1 MKFNKEDFQNFKFS
15 ENEINQ
21 YYQNMLRDLNIAR
34 EDDFPEV
41 RFTYSYQALIKC
53 GITLIAK
60 VGQVKVRS
68 ILGHH
73 KRILEKLSEILHD
86 REILDIGNA
95 MRTKRNLDF
104 YSGGEMITEKEADE
118 YLEFVERI
126 FNKVKKLIST
136 G

>member
-1 MKFNKEDFQNFKFS
+1 MRFDKENFQNLKFS
-15 ENEINQ
+15 ANEINQ
-21 YYQNMLRDLNIAR
+21 YYQNTLRDLNIAR

-68 ILGHH
+68 IPGHH
-73 KRILEKLSEILHD
+73 KKILEKLSEILQD
-86 REILDIGNA
+86 KEILDIGNA

-104 YSGGEMITEKEADE
+104 YGGGEIITEKEADE
-118 YLEFVERI
+118 YLEFVEGVLK
-126 FNKVKKLIST
+126 KVEKLVL
-136 G
+136 